1 MAGLALARRLGDELL
16 VDVGARGPTHI
27 DPIETAKHLGI
38 EVTFGHLNGAT
49 ARIFRKGA
57 RARIRVSDRIVT
69 VGRRRFSIMHEIG
82 HYLLNHALPIEG
94 DEASW
99 FATCCAQRNRRE
111 EREADVFAV
120 EHLTP
125 VRMVRPYCDVTP
137 VDLHVVRTIADTF
150 MTSPVMSAMRF
161 VELSSERCAAVY
173 SEAGSVKWAK
183 RSRTFS
189 AFIVQGTRLSRE
201 TVAGD
206 YFDRGAICDVA
217 QSRPA
222 ETWLGS
228 SELAAAGA
236 EIVEHAIVIP
246 EPGWGGVLSLLWI
259 PRTISAAA

>member
-1 MAGLALARRLGDELL
+1 VAGLARARRLGDGLL
-16 VDVGARGPTHI
+16 VDVGARGPAHI

-38 EVTFGHLNGAT
+38 EVTFGHLTGAT
-49 ARIFRKGA
+49 ARIFRNGA

-82 HYLLNHALPIEG
+82 HYLLNHALPTEG

-99 FATCCAQRNRRE
+99 FATCCAQRNRSE

-125 VRMVRPYCDVTP
+125 VRMVRPYCEVTP
-137 VDLHVVRTIADTF
+137 VNLHAVRAIADVFT
-150 MTSPVMSAMRF
+150 TSPVMSAMRF

-173 SEAGSVKWAK
+173 SEAGLVKWAK

-189 AFIVQGTRLSRE
+189 AYIAQGTRLALE

-206 YFDRGAICDVA
+206 YFDRGVICDVA

-228 SELAAAGA
+228 SELAAADV
-236 EIVEHAIVIP
+236 EIMEHATVIP

>member
-16 VDVGARGPTHI
+16 VDVGARGPAHI
-27 DPIETAKHLGI
+27 DPIETAKHLRI

-57 RARIRVSDRIVT
+57 KARIRVSDRIVT

-82 HYLLNHALPIEG
+82 HYLLNHALPTEG

-99 FATCCAQRNRRE
+99 FATCCAQRNRGE

-125 VRMVRPYCDVTP
+125 TRMVKPYCDVTP
-137 VDLHVVRTIADTF
+137 VNLHAVNTIADVFT
-150 MTSPVMSAMRF
+150 TSPVMSAMRF

-173 SEAGSVKWAK
+173 SEAGLVKWAK

-189 AFIVQGTRLSRE
+189 AYIAPGTPLPRE

-206 YFDRGAICDVA
+206 YYDRGVISDVA

-222 ETWLGS
+222 GTWLGS
-228 SELAAAGA
+228 SELAAGGA
-236 EIVEHAIVIP
+236 EIVEHATVIP

-259 PRTISAAA
+259 PRLISSAA

>member
-16 VDVGARGPTHI
+16 VDVGARGPAHI

-82 HYLLNHALPIEG
+82 HYLLNHALPTEG

-99 FATCCAQRNRRE
+99 FKTCCAQRDRSD
-111 EREADVFAV
+111 EREADVLAV

-125 VRMVRPYCDVTP
+125 TRMVKPYCDVTP
-137 VDLHVVRTIADTF
+137 VNLHAVRTIAEVF
-150 MTSPVMSAMRF
+150 ATSPVMSAMRF
-161 VELSSERCAAVY
+161 VELSGERCAAVY
-173 SEAGSVKWAK
+173 SEAGVVKWAK

-189 AFIVQGTRLSRE
+189 AFIALGMRLSRE

-206 YFDRGAICDVA
+206 YFDRGAISDIA

-222 ETWLGS
+222 GTWLGS
-228 SELAAAGA
+228 SELAAGV
-236 EIVEHAIVIP
+236 EIVEHATVIP

-259 PRTISAAA
+259 PRSISAAA